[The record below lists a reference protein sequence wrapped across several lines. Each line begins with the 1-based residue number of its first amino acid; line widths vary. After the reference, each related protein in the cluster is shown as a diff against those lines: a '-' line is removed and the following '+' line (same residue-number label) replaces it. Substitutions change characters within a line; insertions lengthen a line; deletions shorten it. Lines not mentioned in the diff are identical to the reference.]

1 MIFFFFLMI
10 RRPPRST
17 LFPYTTLF
25 RSNAVWA
32 GRTVNPCPF
41 YPPESP
47 PLMQVATTGSTPMR
61 VNLHSGDVGHTCIF
75 GPTGS
80 GKSTLLGL
88 IAAQF
93 RRYPEAQVF
102 AVDKGRSILP
112 LTLAVGGKHYDIGG
126 SDGSLAFCPLGNIE
140 SDAD

>member
-25 RSNAVWA
+25 RSNAVWP
-32 GRTVNPCPF
+32 GHPINPCPF

-80 GKSTLLGL
+80 GKSTLPGL

-93 RRYPEAQVF
+93 RRYPQAQVF
-102 AVDKGRSILP
+102 AVDKGRSMLP
-112 LTLAVGGKHYDIGG
+112 LTLAVGGKHY
-126 SDGSLAFCPLGNIE
+126 
-140 SDAD
+140 